1 MAFTDT
7 YMILSTDYLDTPV
20 PATSAVIPFIYWER
34 ITEEIDTPRLFA
46 SITFRDGSRRICSV
60 NSFDLPAGQVYPKA
74 MYLPQ
79 WMFPHDEVC
88 GNDYEI
94 QFIGKDSFPSALK
107 ITLRP
112 VDSAFYSVDA
122 KEELE
127 ASLSAMGVLQQGDQ
141 ITLPM
146 TALGGYEVSFY
157 ISELMPADIV
167 LLDGEE
173 VAIDFE
179 EAVDQFD
186 GRPATKERPATPI
199 PTEMVQHDFSAP
211 SQQIQGN
218 VLGGTVKRMADG
230 KAWNP
235 WRA

>member
-1 MAFTDT
+1 MSFTDT
-7 YMILSTDYLDTPV
+7 YMVLSTDYLEAPV
-20 PATSAVIPFIYWER
+20 AATSAVIPFLYWER

-46 SITFRDGSRRICSV
+46 NITFRNGSRRICSV
-60 NSFDLPAGQVYPKA
+60 NSFDLPAGQVHPKVI
-74 MYLPQ
+74 YLPQ
-79 WMFPHDEVC
+79 WMIPHDEAY
-88 GNDYEI
+88 GNEYEI

-112 VDSAFYSVDA
+112 IDSAFYNVDA

-146 TALGGYEVSFY
+146 NALGGYEVSFY

-186 GRPATKERPATPI
+186 GRTSTEERPATPI
-199 PTEMVQHDFSAP
+199 PDEMVSFDFSSP
-211 SQQIQGN
+211 QGGN
-218 VLGGTVKRMADG
+218 ILGGTVRRTADG

-235 WRA
+235 WRV

>member
-1 MAFTDT
+1 
-7 YMILSTDYLDTPV
+7 MILSTDYLEITV
-20 PATSAVIPFIYWER
+20 PATSAVIPFLYWER

-46 SITFRDGSRRICSV
+46 SITFKNGFRRICSV
-60 NSFDLPAGQVYPKA
+60 NSFDLPAGQVHPKVI
-74 MYLPQ
+74 YLPQ
-79 WMFPHDEVC
+79 WMIPHSEVYGDE
-88 GNDYEI
+88 YEI
-94 QFIGKDSFPSALK
+94 QFICKDSFPSAIK

-112 VDSAFYSVDA
+112 VDSAFYNVDA

-127 ASLSAMGVLQQGDQ
+127 ASLSAMGVLQQGDL

-146 TALGGYEVSFY
+146 NALGGYEVSFY

-186 GRPATKERPATPI
+186 GRPPIAERPPTPI
-199 PTEMVQHDFSAP
+199 PPEMISHDFSLPVAE
-211 SQQIQGN
+211 QMGN
-218 VLGGTVKRMADG
+218 VLGGTVRRTADG